1 MEVVSVWR
9 NPYIVTNMLNNLSWF
24 HFRGYC
30 FCIEVCAYVTR
41 MCTSVAVRECMASQ
55 IAGDG
60 ASLEGQSY
68 IRGHH
73 AYCMLWT
80 SAVGEILPLRIE
92 HENLFDCHAVA
103 VMENDLLVRHIPR
116 SIC

>member
-1 MEVVSVWR
+1 M
-9 NPYIVTNMLNNLSWF
+9 
-24 HFRGYC
+24 
-30 FCIEVCAYVTR
+30 EVCAYVTHV
-41 MCTSVAVRECMASQ
+41 CTSVAVRERMASQ

-60 ASLEGQSY
+60 ASLEGQSC

-80 SAVGEILPLRIE
+80 SVVGEILPLRIE

-103 VMENDLLVRHIPR
+103 VMENDLLVRHIPK
-116 SIC
+116 SI